1 MPRKIVES
9 KPLTLPQVKT
19 LMKGL
24 DRELSQF
31 QRKTLEYVTS
41 FSKLSAKNSEK
52 LVEKLMKSFGIDI
65 SEAVQIVN
73 CMPETTEELRVFM
86 PRHRVFEAEKLKQ
99 MLGLLDEYRK

>member
-31 QRKTLEYVTS
+31 QRKTLDYVTT

-52 LVEKLMKSFGIDI
+52 LVEKLMKSFGIDVL
-65 SEAVQIVN
+65 EAVQIVN

-86 PRHRVFEAEKLKQ
+86 PRHRVIEAEKLKQ